1 MGCARTAMTHRSTP
15 VETKEMKRET
25 GKVAPSEVVSIPSAR
40 AVSTEEEARARVT
53 VGMERRS
60 PGPRWS
66 W

>member
-1 MGCARTAMTHRSTP
+1 MTHRSTP
-15 VETKEMKRET
+15 VETREMKRET
-25 GKVAPSEVVSIPSAR
+25 GTVVPSEVASISSAR
-40 AVSTEEEARARVT
+40 VVSTEEEAREGVP